1 MSVIISGWFGLTLTI
16 LVGVLTLA
24 SASEVDGRRLSDA
37 RHRALLGVTAILM
50 IGWLVVVVLRFLK
63 VS

>member
-24 SASEVDGRRLSDA
+24 SAIEVDG
-37 RHRALLGVTAILM
+37 
-50 IGWLVVVVLRFLK
+50 RFLK